1 MALGWGIGLGVV
13 GSVGS
18 SLLGASSRNKAARKA
33 AQNQQRQ
40 LDAQHEAQ
48 QVAYQNQVFSTT
60 YGNKLREI
68 QANDYNE
75 RIVAGYKQRIEEVKE
90 QFGWNNQAAG
100 QAYANNQWWM
110 NEKFQQALLN
120 KWDVIENLSI
130 AEGFARASG
139 TGSVNKS
146 AERANLVNTL
156 RQDKSWLID
165 KGLKSAREQMR
176 QKSLKIASAHMTQ
189 DKAAYATIAVP
200 PELRTPGLEPIAFKP
215 PAPAARLSIPSGGLG
230 AGDFFAAGMSGLS
243 TFADLGMKGGLFRGT
258 QNIPKT
264 TTNSMLGMS
273 TDQLVARD
281 VATYG
286 NTVPAGS
293 FGIST
298 INR

>member
-18 SLLGASSRNKAARKA
+18 SLFGASSRNKAARKA

-139 TGSVNKS
+139 TGSVNNS
-146 AERANLVNTL
+146 AERANLVNSFY
-156 RQDKSWLID
+156 DVHD
-165 KGLKSAREQMR
+165 PA
-176 QKSLKIASAHMTQ
+176 
-189 DKAAYATIAVP
+189 
-200 PELRTPGLEPIAFKP
+200 ELESEHKKL
-215 PAPAARLSIPSGGLG
+215 LG
-230 AGDFFAAGMSGLS
+230 
-243 TFADLGMKGGLFRGT
+243 K
-258 QNIPKT
+258 
-264 TTNSMLGMS
+264 
-273 TDQLVARD
+273 
-281 VATYG
+281 
-286 NTVPAGS
+286 
-293 FGIST
+293 
-298 INR
+298 